1 MMLSIATCDRGNQA
15 KFFNSAIKKIKTE
28 KTVIN
33 KSAHIRFILNAD
45 DKITAQNI
53 FKDISSHLNIT
64 QNSAT
69 ELKRYEDD
77 NHFEISLAVNI
88 SAKDITELE
97 LKAFKLCT
105 DIANGPWL
113 FLKVPYKEN
122 GFEFE
127 AIFNHEAFIHHS
139 KEYNKKL
146 KWAHIEIT
154 Q

>member
-1 MMLSIATCDRGNQA
+1 LTINKQ
-15 KFFNSAIKKIKTE
+15 E

-33 KSAHIRFILNAD
+33 KSAYIRFIFNAD
-45 DKITAQNI
+45 DKMTAQNI
-53 FKDISSHLNIT
+53 FNDISSNLTIL

-69 ELKRYEDD
+69 ELKLYEDD
-77 NHFEISLAVNI
+77 NHFEVSLAVNI

-105 DIANGPWL
+105 EIANGPWL
-113 FLKVPYKEN
+113 FVKVPDKEN
-122 GFEFE
+122 EFEFE

-139 KEYNKKL
+139 KEFNNQL

>member
-1 MMLSIATCDRGNQA
+1 
-15 KFFNSAIKKIKTE
+15 
-28 KTVIN
+28 
-33 KSAHIRFILNAD
+33 
-45 DKITAQNI
+45 
-53 FKDISSHLNIT
+53 LNII
-64 QNSAT
+64 QNSVS

-97 LKAFKLCT
+97 LKTFKLCT

-113 FLKVPYKEN
+113 FLKIPDKEN

-127 AIFNHEAFIHHS
+127 AIFNHEAFILHS
-139 KEYNKKL
+139 KEYNNKL
-146 KWAHIEIT
+146 KWAHIEID